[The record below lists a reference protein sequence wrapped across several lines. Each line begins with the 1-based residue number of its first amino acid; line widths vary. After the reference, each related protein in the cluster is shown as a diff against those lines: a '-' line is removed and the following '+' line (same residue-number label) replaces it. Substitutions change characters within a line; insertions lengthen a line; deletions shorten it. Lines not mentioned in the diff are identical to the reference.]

1 MGLFNFVTGLA
12 TGLYAGLYIAKHY
25 DVPDV
30 PDPIQLWEKVKK
42 LAEDHKKDR

>member
-1 MGLFNFVTGLA
+1 MGVFNFVTGLA

-42 LAEDHKKDR
+42 LAEDHKKDK